1 MNEQRP
7 SGIVIG
13 EPIGSSIGGRS
24 RPYPRDESGPGIHS
38 PILTKKVKTEYGEVP
53 KTEVP
58 KNVISAVEEVKRK
71 AKLSAVPA
79 NRFVIRIVQDSYNC
93 SRKLI
98 FIHEYAFV

>member
-1 MNEQRP
+1 MNEQRS

-13 EPIGSSIGGRS
+13 EPIGSSVGGRS
-24 RPYPRDESGPGIHS
+24 RPYPRDESGQGIHS

-79 NRFVIRIVQDSYNC
+79 NRYVFNQTLAEV
-93 SRKLI
+93 SRRTFL
-98 FIHEYAFV
+98 FLQL